1 MESLTEGGKFYQ
13 ARKPLCYWKTR
24 VGEVPAGEQA
34 EGTVTMFHKTLLA
47 ASLCLL
53 PVISA
58 QDRYE
63 DRDRARTDVTRVEP
77 GTVIP
82 VRTNEL
88 IDADRQDYRT
98 YTGIVDRDV
107 RGDNGRLAIP
117 RGSTV
122 ELMVRVARDNDLILD
137 LESVVVNGQRYG
149 IRTDATRIESQR
161 DNSLV
166 GAIVGAINGG
176 EYRGRSVRIPRDS
189 VVTFRIQR
197 PLDVGVED
205 RGIMRDGRHYHEWY
219 RDR

>member
-1 MESLTEGGKFYQ
+1 MY
-13 ARKPLCYWKTR
+13 
-24 VGEVPAGEQA
+24 
-34 EGTVTMFHKTLLA
+34 KTLLA
-47 ASLCLL
+47 TALCFL
-53 PVISA
+53 PLASA
-58 QDRYE
+58 QDRYG
-63 DRDRARTDVTRVEP
+63 DRDRVRVEYTRVEP

-82 VRTNEL
+82 VRVNES
-88 IDADRQDYRT
+88 IDVERQDYRT

-137 LESVVVNGQRYG
+137 LESVVVNGQRYA
-149 IRTDATRIESQR
+149 IRTDATRVESQR

-166 GAIVGAINGG
+166 GAIVGAINGVD
-176 EYRGRSVRIPRDS
+176 YRGRAVRIPRDS

-219 RDR
+219 RDWDRDR